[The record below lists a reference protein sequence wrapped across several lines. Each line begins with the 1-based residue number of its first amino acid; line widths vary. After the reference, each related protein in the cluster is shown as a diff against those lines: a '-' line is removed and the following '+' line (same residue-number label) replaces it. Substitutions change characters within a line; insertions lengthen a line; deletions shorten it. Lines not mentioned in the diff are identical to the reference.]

1 MKKLTTWTL
10 NFKKYWSENLEKH
23 TFKIYVRSNFL
34 KTPIILHVNIL
45 KINSGFWSYHCSSTG
60 LLSIV
65 KRTTSVTKKGRFK
78 TWCFTLWL
86 LKEEWKTINRFILEY
101 LVSFNH
107 TGLPEISFQVQY
119 NLQHTHSIKNVLVI
133 TF

>member
-1 MKKLTTWTL
+1 MNIEFQKNIETKILRNTPLKSMLEVISLKLVL
-10 NFKKYWSENLEKH
+10 YS
-23 TFKIYVRSNFL
+23 
-34 KTPIILHVNIL
+34 TPALWLVNIL

-65 KRTTSVTKKGRFK
+65 KRTTSFTKKGPFK

-86 LKEEWKTINRFILEY
+86 LKGEWKTINRFILEY

-119 NLQHTHSIKNVLVI
+119 NLQHTNSIKNVLVI